1 MLKERTL
8 DARTRS
14 AKLPHRLLSASGPQP
29 IGAPVIPPLPPRSAK
44 PLIQAQQADV
54 LRVAAGLVIATIIV
68 AALYFGQA
76 VLIPLAIAFLISFA
90 LGPAVH
96 WLVRRGLSR
105 ILAVALTMVLVL
117 SVLGAVGTLV
127 GIQMRSLSA
136 ELPTYQTTIRSKI
149 EELGARMKGPGI
161 LEGAM
166 QTVDTVQKEVAEV
179 VGEGETN
186 AVPPQRVQ
194 VVPEPVSPF
203 ETALM
208 WLSPLLAPLAT
219 AGIVLVF
226 VVLILLDQ
234 GDLRDRLLR
243 LLGGNMFRSTD
254 ALEEASKRISK
265 YLLMQLVV
273 NVTYAIPMALGL
285 WLIGVPGFILWGT
298 LAAVMRFIPYV
309 GPILSAVFP
318 LSLAFAVDP
327 GWNMVLMTA
336 GLILVLELVSNNVIE
351 PMLYGTSTGLSVLS
365 LIAAATFWTA
375 IWGPVGL
382 VLSTPLTVCLLVV
395 GRYIP
400 QLSILETLL
409 GSSPALSRHTRI
421 YQRLIANDPDDAID
435 IAEDAI
441 EETSVSGFYN
451 DEGMEV
457 LRQASIDYIINARAE
472 HRLRIAN
479 GMDEL
484 LEAIRAEYS
493 TEVPEGVAPH
503 VACIP
508 GKWEI
513 DRQACE
519 MLVHSL
525 QLDGVP
531 AATKAHGST
540 TSRYVASLELEGVQI
555 VVLSFF
561 SREPDAA
568 VRNLTRRLR
577 ARWPQVKIVLGLWG
591 VPLEELDKHGAEPLG
606 ADAVAASINEAT
618 RRIQLLLRK
627 GEEKR
632 TDAVQDP
639 RAGATRNG
647 TFDELSLD
655 DQELREDLND
665 LAIRAADVFN
675 VKTAAI
681 LLLGTN
687 KELLLGANR
696 ELPGLDI
703 DPRSR
708 VMMLPTDTSL
718 ASLLLA
724 DAESLIVPDV
734 ERDPL
739 LAENTVLRAW
749 SARTLAAAPIRLV
762 DGRVLGALCL
772 IHDEVRDLED
782 KERELLETLAAE
794 VVERLTGEEAPPVDE
809 PKQPAVSA
817 TVGQPVPE

>member
-1 MLKERTL
+1 M
-8 DARTRS
+8 
-14 AKLPHRLLSASGPQP
+14 RL
-29 IGAPVIPPLPPRSAK
+29 
-44 PLIQAQQADV
+44 
-54 LRVAAGLVIATIIV
+54 AAGLAIAAIIV

-76 VLIPLAIAFLISFA
+76 VLIPLAIALLISFA
-90 LGPAVH
+90 LGPLVH

-105 ILAVALTMVLVL
+105 ILAVALTMMLVL
-117 SVLGAVGTLV
+117 TMLGGVGMLV
-127 GIQMRSLSA
+127 GMQMRSLSA
-136 ELPTYQTTIRSKI
+136 ELPAYQSTIRSKI
-149 EELGARMKGPGI
+149 EDLGARMKGPGI

-179 VGEGETN
+179 VGEGEAN
-186 AVPPQRVQ
+186 EVPPQRVR

-203 ETALM
+203 KTALM
-208 WLSPLLAPLAT
+208 WLSPLLAPFAT

-441 EETSVSGFYN
+441 DQASVTEFYN
-451 DEGMEV
+451 DDGMEV
-457 LRQASIDYIINARAE
+457 LRQASIDYINNARAE

-484 LEAIRAEYS
+484 LEAIRE
-493 TEVPEGVAPH
+493 EHPGDLPEGAEPR
-503 VACIP
+503 VACVA

-531 AATKAHGST
+531 AASRAYGSS
-540 TSRYVASLELEGVQI
+540 TSRYVAGLELDGVEI

-561 SREPDAA
+561 SSEPDAA
-568 VRNLTRRLR
+568 ARNLARRLR
-577 ARWPQVKIVLGLWG
+577 ARWPGIKIVLGLWG
-591 VPLEELDKHGAEPLG
+591 VPPNELDRHGAEALG
-606 ADAVAASINEAT
+606 ADAVVASINEAT
-618 RRIQLLLRK
+618 RRILLLLRK
-627 GEEKR
+627 EDDK
-632 TDAVQDP
+632 TVDVVQDP
-639 RAGATRNG
+639 QAAAARYETLKEA
-647 TFDELSLD
+647 SLD
-655 DQELREDLND
+655 DQDLRDDLHD
-665 LAIRAADVFN
+665 LAIRAADVFD

-681 LLLGTN
+681 IAIGLRQ
-687 KELLLGANR
+687 ELLIGSNR
-696 ELPGLDI
+696 ELPGLGMD
-703 DPRSR
+703 RQANA
-708 VMMLPTDTSL
+708 MMLPSDASL

-724 DAESLIVPDV
+724 DARSLIVPDIQ
-734 ERDPL
+734 RDPL

-749 SARTLAAAPIRLV
+749 SARAFAAAPMRQG
-762 DGRVLGALCL
+762 DGVVLGALCL
-772 IHDEVRDLED
+772 VHDEVREFAA
-782 KERELLETLAAE
+782 EEQELLESLAAE
-794 VVERLTGEEAPPVDE
+794 VAERLTGEEAAPTESPKEPVT
-809 PKQPAVSA
+809 SA
-817 TVGQPVPE
+817 TVGQQIPE

>member
-1 MLKERTL
+1 M
-8 DARTRS
+8 
-14 AKLPHRLLSASGPQP
+14 
-29 IGAPVIPPLPPRSAK
+29 
-44 PLIQAQQADV
+44 
-54 LRVAAGLVIATIIV
+54 AAGLVIAAILV

-90 LGPAVH
+90 LGPVVH

-105 ILAVALTMVLVL
+105 ILAVVLTMVLVL
-117 SVLGAVGTLV
+117 TVLGAVGTLV

-136 ELPTYQTTIRSKI
+136 QLPTYQTTIRSKI
-149 EELGARMKGPGI
+149 EDLGARMEGPGI

-179 VGEGETN
+179 VGGGEAN
-186 AVPPQRVQ
+186 EVSPQRVR

-203 ETALM
+203 ETALL

-254 ALEEASKRISK
+254 ALEEASRRISK

-441 EETSVSGFYN
+441 EEGSVTQFYN
-451 DEGMEV
+451 DEGMGV
-457 LRQASIDYIINARAE
+457 LCQASIDYINNARAE

-484 LEAIRAEYS
+484 LEAIREEHPADL
-493 TEVPEGVAPH
+493 PEGASPR

-531 AATKAHGST
+531 AVSRAYGST
-540 TSRYVASLELEGVQI
+540 TSRYVAGLELENVEI

-561 SREPDAA
+561 SSEPDAA
-568 VRNLTRRLR
+568 ARNLTRRLR
-577 ARWPQVKIVLGLWG
+577 ARWPRLKIVLGLWG
-591 VPLEELDKHGAEPLG
+591 VPLEELDRHGAEMLG
-606 ADAVAASINEAT
+606 ADAVVASINEAT
-618 RRIQLLLRK
+618 RRILLLLRK
-627 GEEKR
+627 AEDKAA
-632 TDAVQDP
+632 DVVQDP
-639 RAGATRNG
+639 QAAARNE
-647 TFDELSLD
+647 TLSEVPLD
-655 DQELREDLND
+655 DPELREDLND
-665 LAIRAADVFN
+665 LAIRTADVFD
-675 VKTAAI
+675 VQTAAI
-681 LLLGTN
+681 IAIGPRQ
-687 KELLLGANR
+687 ELLIGANR
-696 ELPGLDI
+696 DLPGLGI
-703 DPRSR
+703 DRQSKA
-708 VMMLPTDTSL
+708 MALPADASL

-724 DAESLIVPDV
+724 DARSLIVPDI

-739 LAENTVLRAW
+739 LAENAVLRAW
-749 SARTLAAAPIRLV
+749 SARALAAAPLRQA
-762 DGRVLGALCL
+762 DGVVLGALCL

-794 VVERLTGEEAPPVDE
+794 VAERLTGETAPPIEDPMRP
-809 PKQPAVSA
+809 PKSA
-817 TVGQPVPE
+817 TVGQQVPE

>member
-1 MLKERTL
+1 M
-8 DARTRS
+8 
-14 AKLPHRLLSASGPQP
+14 
-29 IGAPVIPPLPPRSAK
+29 IPPIPPRGTK
-44 PLIQAQQADV
+44 PLIQPQQADV
-54 LRVAAGLVIATIIV
+54 LRMAAGLVIAAILV

-90 LGPAVH
+90 LGPVVH

-105 ILAVALTMVLVL
+105 ILAVVLTMVLVL
-117 SVLGAVGTLV
+117 TVLGAVGTLV

-136 ELPTYQTTIRSKI
+136 QLPTYQTTIRSKI
-149 EELGARMKGPGI
+149 EDLGARMEGPGI

-179 VGEGETN
+179 VGGGEAN
-186 AVPPQRVQ
+186 EVSPQRVR

-203 ETALM
+203 ETALL

-254 ALEEASKRISK
+254 ALEEASRRISK

-441 EETSVSGFYN
+441 EEGSVTQFYN
-451 DEGMEV
+451 DEGMGV
-457 LRQASIDYIINARAE
+457 LCQASIDYINNARAE

-484 LEAIRAEYS
+484 LEAIREEHPADL
-493 TEVPEGVAPH
+493 PEGASPR

-531 AATKAHGST
+531 AVSRAYGST
-540 TSRYVASLELEGVQI
+540 TSRYVAGLELENVEI

-561 SREPDAA
+561 SSEPDAA
-568 VRNLTRRLR
+568 ARNLTRRLR
-577 ARWPQVKIVLGLWG
+577 ARWPRLKIVLGLWG
-591 VPLEELDKHGAEPLG
+591 VPLEELDRHGAEMLG
-606 ADAVAASINEAT
+606 ADAVVASINEAT
-618 RRIQLLLRK
+618 RRILLLLRK
-627 GEEKR
+627 AEDKAA
-632 TDAVQDP
+632 DVVQDP
-639 RAGATRNG
+639 QAAARNE
-647 TFDELSLD
+647 TLSEVPLD
-655 DQELREDLND
+655 DPELREDLND
-665 LAIRAADVFN
+665 LAIRTADVFD
-675 VKTAAI
+675 VQTAAI
-681 LLLGTN
+681 IAIGPRQ
-687 KELLLGANR
+687 ELLIGANR
-696 ELPGLDI
+696 DLPGLGI
-703 DPRSR
+703 DRQSKA
-708 VMMLPTDTSL
+708 MALPADASL

-724 DAESLIVPDV
+724 DARSLIVPDI

-739 LAENTVLRAW
+739 LAENAVLRAW
-749 SARTLAAAPIRLV
+749 SARALAAAPLRQA
-762 DGRVLGALCL
+762 DGVVLGALCL

-794 VVERLTGEEAPPVDE
+794 VAERLTGETAPPIEDPMRP
-809 PKQPAVSA
+809 PKSA
-817 TVGQPVPE
+817 TVGQQVPE

>member
-1 MLKERTL
+1 M
-8 DARTRS
+8 
-14 AKLPHRLLSASGPQP
+14 
-29 IGAPVIPPLPPRSAK
+29 IPPLPPRGSG
-44 PLIQAQQADV
+44 PLIQSQQGDL
-54 LRVAAGLVIATIIV
+54 LRLAAGLVISAIIV
-68 AALYFGQA
+68 AALYYGQA

-90 LGPAVH
+90 LGPVVH

-117 SVLGAVGTLV
+117 TVLGAVGTLV

-136 ELPTYQTTIRSKI
+136 QLPTYQTTIRSKI
-149 EELGARMKGPGI
+149 EDLGARMKGPGI

-179 VGEGETN
+179 VGGGEEN
-186 AVPPQRVQ
+186 EVPPQRVR
-194 VVPEPVSPF
+194 VIPEPVSPF
-203 ETALM
+203 ETALL

-254 ALEEASKRISK
+254 ALEEASRRISK

-351 PMLYGTSTGLSVLS
+351 PLLYGTSTGLSVLS

-441 EETSVSGFYN
+441 EETSVTQFYN

-457 LRQASIDYIINARAE
+457 LCQASIDYINNARAE

-484 LEAIRAEYS
+484 LEAIREDHPADL
-493 TEVPEGVAPH
+493 PEGAAPR

-531 AATKAHGST
+531 AVSRAYGST
-540 TSRYVASLELEGVQI
+540 TSRYVAGLELEGVEI

-561 SREPDAA
+561 SSEPDAA
-568 VRNLTRRLR
+568 ARNLTRRLR
-577 ARWPQVKIVLGLWG
+577 ARWPRLKIVLGLWG
-591 VPLEELDKHGAEPLG
+591 VPLEELDRHGAEMLG
-606 ADAVAASINEAT
+606 ADAVVASINEAA
-618 RRIQLLLRK
+618 RRILLLLRNAEDK
-627 GEEKR
+627 TVGI
-632 TDAVQDP
+632 VQDP
-639 RAGATRNG
+639 QAVEARNE
-647 TFDELSLD
+647 TLKKVPLD
-655 DQELREDLND
+655 DPDLREDLND
-665 LAIRAADVFN
+665 LAIRAADVFD

-681 LLLGTN
+681 IAIGPRQ
-687 KELLLGANR
+687 ELLIGANR
-696 ELPGLDI
+696 ELPGLGI
-703 DPRSR
+703 DPQAK
-708 VMMLPTDTSL
+708 VMVLPQDASM

-724 DAESLIVPDV
+724 EARSLIVPDI

-739 LAENTVLRAW
+739 LAENAVLRAW
-749 SARTLAAAPIRLV
+749 SARALAAAPMRQA
-762 DGRVLGALCL
+762 DGVVLGALCL

-794 VVERLTGEEAPPVDE
+794 VAERLTGEAAPPTENPAE
-809 PKQPAVSA
+809 PSLSA
-817 TVGQPVPE
+817 TVGQQVPE